1 MNFKGIGAILVS
13 VIAIVGFIIWIP
25 ALKYVLAAAVAV
37 GLVIA
42 FGLRAWH
49 ARKPVKD
56 PEEESIKLHLND

>member
-1 MNFKGIGAILVS
+1 MNFKGTAAILVS
-13 VIAIVGFIIWIP
+13 VIAIVGFVIWIP
-25 ALKYVLAAAVAV
+25 ALKYVLGAAILV

>member
-1 MNFKGIGAILVS
+1 MSFKGIGAILIS

-25 ALKYVLAAAVAV
+25 ALKYVLGAAIVV

>member
-1 MNFKGIGAILVS
+1 MNFKGIGAILIS

-25 ALKYVLAAAVAV
+25 ALKYVLGAAIVV